1 MSSIL
6 RKHLNTIWFALVA
19 VFLLLLFLFPG
30 WINPDSIANFLNSLG
45 VISLLVYM
53 LLSLSRA
60 LLMIPSTPFVLGG
73 AIAFPDMP
81 LVVWLISASGVVV
94 GALLVYSFPSFG
106 SYDRFLEERYPDK
119 ILFLK
124 EKMKGEHAFWI
135 IAGWAFFPLVPTDAV
150 CYVAG
155 LAKITYKKMIVP
167 LLIGQLPLATV
178 YIFLGTEFGEWLRI

>member
-1 MSSIL
+1 MLSIL
-6 RKHLNTIWFALVA
+6 RKHFNTIWLALVA
-19 VFLLLLFLFPG
+19 VLLPLLLLFPG
-30 WINPDSIANFLNSLG
+30 WLNQESIANFLNSLG
-45 VISLLVYM
+45 AIGLLVYL

-60 LLMIPSTPFVLGG
+60 FLMIPSTPFVLAG
-73 AIAFPDMP
+73 AIAFPEMP
-81 LVVWLISASGVVV
+81 LVVWLISATGVVV

-106 SYDRFLEERYPDK
+106 SYDRFLEEKYPDK

-124 EKMKGEHAFWI
+124 EKMQGKYAFWV
-135 IAGWAFFPLVPTDAV
+135 IAGWAFFSLVPTDAV
-150 CYVAG
+150 CYAAG

>member
-6 RKHLNTIWFALVA
+6 RKHFNTIWLALVA

-30 WINPDSIANFLNSLG
+30 WINPGSIANFLNGLG
-45 VISLLVYM
+45 AISLLVYV

-106 SYDRFLEERYPDK
+106 SYDRFLEEKYPDK

-124 EKMKGEHAFWI
+124 EKMKGEYAFW
-135 IAGWAFFPLVPTDAV
+135 
-150 CYVAG
+150 
-155 LAKITYKKMIVP
+155 ITYKKMIVP